1 MVEEILKEA
10 VFGSVKIVWGMT
22 KVIVPLMIVIQ
33 LMRDYK
39 ILEAISNKLQPMAK
53 LLGISREAVF
63 PLIIGFFIGISYG
76 AGAVMETAKEADL
89 SKRDVF
95 LIGIFLSCGH
105 GILETT
111 LIFYVIGANIWVLSL
126 VRIGSAFILTIIFSK
141 FIKTDGSIRL
151 KRI

>member
-1 MVEEILKEA
+1 VVEEILKEA